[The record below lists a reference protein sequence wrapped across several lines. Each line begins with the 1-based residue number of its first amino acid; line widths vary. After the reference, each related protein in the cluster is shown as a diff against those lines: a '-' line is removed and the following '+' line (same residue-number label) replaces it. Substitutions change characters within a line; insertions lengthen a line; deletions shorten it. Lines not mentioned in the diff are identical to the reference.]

1 VSNIIEESIRENR
14 TIIRDAGEWY
24 AQVTEAERVAMVEE
38 FPSCI
43 RLGQAVAFNLLPGLA
58 RLCVIKAFQQQAD
71 QNQPLNYYWY
81 AAANREAKG
90 SK

>member
-1 VSNIIEESIRENR
+1 MSNFIEESINETR
-14 TIIRDAGEWY
+14 TIIRDASEWY
-24 AQVTEAERVAMVEE
+24 AQRTEAERVAMVEE

-58 RLCVIKAFQQQAD
+58 RLCVIKTFQQQAE
-71 QNQPLNYYWY
+71 QSQPLNYYWY

-90 SK
+90 EK